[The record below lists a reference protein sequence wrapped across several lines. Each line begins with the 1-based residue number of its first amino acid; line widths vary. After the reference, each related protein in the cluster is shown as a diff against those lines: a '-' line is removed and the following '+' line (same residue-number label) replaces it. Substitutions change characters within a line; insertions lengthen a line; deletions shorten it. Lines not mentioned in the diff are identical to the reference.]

1 MKRIVCVLCAILM
14 IGALMTACS
23 DSAST
28 KGGAAG
34 GESDVSADASLQEIF
49 GEIKSEVDLKGLT
62 EFTSVDRLDRK
73 YGITEDMVDEFAGAV
88 DASSVSMCEIVL
100 VKAADADSAAE
111 IEKKLNNR
119 LDSLLKQSK
128 NYAPEQAAVIEKSKV
143 ETNGLYVSMIIAENA
158 DKITEIYKG
167 HFK

>member
-1 MKRIVCVLCAILM
+1 MKRIICVLCAILM

-23 DSAST
+23 NSNSSENGSG
-28 KGGAAG
+28 GGA
-34 GESDVSADASLQEIF
+34 DVSADASLQEIF
-49 GEIKSEVDLKGLT
+49 DEIKSETGLSGLA

-73 YGITEDMVDEFAGAV
+73 YGITEEMVDEFAGGA
-88 DASSVSMCEIVL
+88 DASSISMCEIVL

-128 NYAPEQAAVIEKSKV
+128 NYSPEQAAVIEKCKV
-143 ETNGLYVSMIIAENA
+143 ETNGLYVSMIIAEDA